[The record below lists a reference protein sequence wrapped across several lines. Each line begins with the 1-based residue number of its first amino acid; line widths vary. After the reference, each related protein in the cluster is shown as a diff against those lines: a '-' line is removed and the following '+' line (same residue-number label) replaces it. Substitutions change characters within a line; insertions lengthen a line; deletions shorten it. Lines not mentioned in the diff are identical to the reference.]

1 MASTP
6 IAKPTVQSR
15 PSKGNSGA
23 GRKVSIGQQLL
34 MQLFCVVVAATVLFP
49 ILWIVSMSLDP
60 RNIAR
65 PTELTLFPPGAS
77 LNAYAEVID
86 KPTANPVTFTELA
99 LNSFKLA
106 GGVSFL
112 ALLIGVS
119 AAYAFSR
126 FKFPGRQGMMI
137 AVLAITVIPAVATI
151 APLFAMLNG
160 VRVSQQLVNI
170 TLIIVGVVI
179 IALMGLYVWPFIRD
193 QIFDWGT
200 IAIGVV
206 GGLLGL
212 WVIWAGLFPPENSR
226 PIFVLRDSLIG
237 VGIAMISGALPFAI
251 WNLKG
256 YLDTIPK
263 ELEEAAIIDGASP
276 NQIFFQI
283 VLPLAVPAL
292 AVTGF
297 LGFMGGW
304 TEFFLSW
311 QFLTQPKDF
320 TLAMALW
327 NMTGQYAGS
336 VPWSKFAAMSIMV
349 SLPVAIVYLA
359 LQRYIVGGLTLGG
372 VKG

>member
-1 MASTP
+1 
-6 IAKPTVQSR
+6 
-15 PSKGNSGA
+15 
-23 GRKVSIGQQLL
+23 
-34 MQLFCVVVAATVLFP
+34 
-49 ILWIVSMSLDP
+49 MSLDP

-65 PTELTLFPPGAS
+65 PTELRLIPPGAS
-77 LNAYAEVID
+77 LQAYAAVID

-99 LNSFKLA
+99 FNSFRLA
-106 GGVSFL
+106 AGVSVI
-112 ALLIGVS
+112 AVLIGVS

-126 FKFPGRQGMMI
+126 FKFAGRQWLMI
-137 AVLAITVIPAVATI
+137 AVLAVTVIPGVATI

-160 VRVSQQLVNI
+160 IRVSTSFLN
-170 TLIIVGVVI
+170 VI
-179 IALMGLYVWPFIRD
+179 FICFGAFVLLLTALMAYPNFRD
-193 QIFDWGT
+193 GT
-200 IAIGVV
+200 FSLATV
-206 GGLLGL
+206 GFPLLGL
-212 WVIWAGLFPPENSR
+212 LFGGYVLLQGFVPDTGKP
-226 PIFVLRDSLIG
+226 FVLRNSLLG
-237 VGIAMISGALPFAI
+237 VGIGMISGALPFAI

-263 ELEEAAIIDGASP
+263 ELEEAAIIDGATA

-283 VLPLAVPAL
+283 VLPLSVPAL

-311 QFLTQPKDF
+311 QFLTEPKNF
-320 TLAMALW
+320 TLAMALY

-336 VPWSKFAAMSIMV
+336 VPWSKFAAMAILI
-349 SLPVAIVYLA
+349 SLPVALVYLA